1 MSYVFLLKLYFLS
14 LFFLSLIDVPWIIFF
29 AKNFYLEQIGHL
41 MALQVS
47 YLPAVLFYL
56 MYPVALIF
64 FVVLDA
70 KNYQLS
76 LTQTFL
82 RGAFLGF
89 TAYAAYDLTN
99 QATLKDWPWIM
110 TFVDVAWGSFLSGA
124 VSTLVLYLSYYL

>member
-14 LFFLSLIDVPWIIFF
+14 LFFLSLIDIPWIVFF
-29 AKNFYLEQIGHL
+29 AKNFYLGQIGHL

-47 YLPAVLFYL
+47 YLPAAIFYL

>member
-1 MSYVFLLKLYFLS
+1 MSYVFLFKLYFLS
-14 LFFLSLIDVPWIIFF
+14 LFFLSVIDIPWIVFF
-29 AKNFYLEQIGHL
+29 AKNFYLREIGHL

-47 YLPAVLFYL
+47 YLPAAMFYF

-70 KNYQLS
+70 KNYELS

-110 TFVDVAWGSFLSGA
+110 TFVDIAWGSFLSGT

>member
-56 MYPVALIF
+56 IYPVALIF

-110 TFVDVAWGSFLSGA
+110 TFVDVAWGSFLSGT

>member
-56 MYPVALIF
+56 MYPIALIF

-110 TFVDVAWGSFLSGA
+110 TFIDVAWGSFLSGT

>member
-1 MSYVFLLKLYFLS
+1 MSFIFLLKLYVLS
-14 LFFLSLIDVPWIIFF
+14 LFCLCIVDVPWIVFF
-29 AKNFYLEQIGHL
+29 AKDFYLQQIGHL

-56 MYPVALIF
+56 IYPVALIF

-110 TFVDVAWGSFLSGA
+110 TFVDVAWGSFLSGT
-124 VSTLVLYLSYYL
+124 VSTIVLCLSYYL

>member
-56 MYPVALIF
+56 IYPIALIF

-110 TFVDVAWGSFLSGA
+110 TFVDVAWGSFLSGT

>member
-14 LFFLSLIDVPWIIFF
+14 LFFLSLIDVPWIVFF

>member
-110 TFVDVAWGSFLSGA
+110 TFVDVAWGSFLSGT

>member
-1 MSYVFLLKLYFLS
+1 MSYVLLLKLYFLS
-14 LFFLSLIDVPWIIFF
+14 LFFLSLIDVPWIVFF

>member
-56 MYPVALIF
+56 MYPIALIF

-110 TFVDVAWGSFLSGA
+110 TFVDVAWGSFLSGT

>member
-1 MSYVFLLKLYFLS
+1 MSYVLLLKLYFLS
-14 LFFLSLIDVPWIIFF
+14 LFFLSLIDIPWIVFF
-29 AKNFYLEQIGHL
+29 AKNFYLGKIGHL

-47 YLPAVLFYL
+47 YLPAAMFYL